1 MILALNGGGMRG
13 ALQVGALLEFPSE
26 DLCKTFCD
34 GVYGISVG
42 SIIATYIAFGFSAHD
57 ICEIFAEW
65 VDVPL
70 APLTILSLKNAY
82 SETHGG
88 LDDGSIIRE
97 RMRQNFAKRKGLD
110 FDSLRIADAHIPLH
124 IIATDVT
131 NVRSVIFGKSMKVW
145 DAVRSSISLPVVF
158 TPHSINGRLFID
170 GGILC
175 SDISECIPA
184 KDHAHTF
191 FLLTTRSIPSKSLS
205 DVVIAGVSS
214 RAVYNMKKRYPEQTC
229 LIADDDTPTMDVWAT
244 PESVNAVVESGR
256 AAMRAFL
263 LGCGRRSL
271 GT

>member
-124 IIATDVT
+124 IIATDVERVQSGAYLST
-131 NVRSVIFGKSMKVW
+131 GTG
-145 DAVRSSISLPVVF
+145 SSLLGF
-158 TPHSINGRLFID
+158 
-170 GGILC
+170 C
-175 SDISECIPA
+175 
-184 KDHAHTF
+184 F
-191 FLLTTRSIPSKSLS
+191 FFYGWCKCCFCFTRSR
-205 DVVIAGVSS
+205 G
-214 RAVYNMKKRYPEQTC
+214 Y
-229 LIADDDTPTMDVWAT
+229 
-244 PESVNAVVESGR
+244 
-256 AAMRAFL
+256 
-263 LGCGRRSL
+263 
-271 GT
+271 